1 MQVLEDVG
9 DVVSEVGVSVG
20 EQTGRIVD
28 ILELIVEFAWY
39 IIEDAIAKVPSGY
52 DKCMNEDL

>member
-28 ILELIVEFAWY
+28 IL
-39 IIEDAIAKVPSGY
+39 
-52 DKCMNEDL
+52 DLLRSLDGTS